1 MRRLVIPASIAAHV
15 ALAVAIASWL
25 DGDLA
30 PPPRSTSPAQAVTA
44 VASAPLDIELLPA
57 EPAPPGASRASV
69 RPQLAS
75 SRTNAGA
82 IGALVEPTVATGE
95 PVHGS
100 DARLLHMRGP
110 ELPDIG
116 DTLDKIAAARTSP
129 LPPPPSG
136 RLRSLPG
143 GNAVIHDRV
152 TTVMIDAD
160 GNAHFHD
167 KPDIDIH
174 FIMPFPSL
182 KGLRMEGAT
191 ISAWVADP
199 YARVRAA
206 ATSELPTTERAEP
219 GQCDQFDA
227 LGCPN
232 SGDRDN
238 DSGDDDGDL
247 GTIVGV
253 PLPIIAIVGKADI
266 TSYLMRKTVGD
277 PYASRKLKL
286 LDATRDERAARGKA
300 HRSEQLS
307 RSSELVR
314 ANLARLVAADLT
326 PAARRVALFTLW
338 DECSEGEGAEG
349 EAGDRARAQVIG
361 WIRAHLPVDGPDA
374 FTPDEIATMNR
385 RRGSNQ
391 VFSPY

>member
-1 MRRLVIPASIAAHV
+1 MRPLVIPASIAAHV
-15 ALAVAIASWL
+15 ALTAAIWFAIDDEPPTQPTRSSAAPVMPAVGA
-25 DGDLA
+25 
-30 PPPRSTSPAQAVTA
+30 T
-44 VASAPLDIELLPA
+44 PLDIVLLPD
-57 EPAPPGASRASV
+57 EPARASRSTG

-75 SRTNAGA
+75 SRTNAGS
-82 IGALVEPTVATGE
+82 IGAAVEPTVATGE

-110 ELPDIG
+110 ELPEVG
-116 DTLDKIAAARTSP
+116 DTLERIASSRTSA
-129 LPPPPSG
+129 LPDPPSG

-143 GNAVIHDRV
+143 GNAVIHDTV

-167 KPDIDIH
+167 KADVDIH
-174 FIMPFPSL
+174 IVLPWLSRAGI
-182 KGLRMEGAT
+182 KREGAV
-191 ISAWVADP
+191 IAAWAADP
-199 YARVRAA
+199 YARVRATA
-206 ATSELPTTERAEP
+206 IPLPTHRLAVP
-219 GQCDQFDA
+219 GQCDQFGA
-227 LGCPN
+227 LDCDDGV
-232 SGDRDN
+232 GA
-238 DSGDDDGDL
+238 GEDDDVDL

-253 PLPIIAIVGKADI
+253 PLPIIAIVGKVDV

-286 LDATRDERAARGKA
+286 LDETRDERAARGA
-300 HRSEQLS
+300 THRREQLA

-326 PAARRVALFTLW
+326 AAERRAALFTLW
-338 DECSEGEGAEG
+338 DECSEGDSAEG

-361 WIRAHLPVDGPDA
+361 WIRAHLPVDGPNA
-374 FTPDEIATMNR
+374 FTPDEIATLNG